1 MIDNST
7 NCGKIMYCTLVCIH
21 RLDFN
26 QYGVS
31 PKGEVPKVQLDAP
44 IELKG
49 KITTKEVMGE

>member
-1 MIDNST
+1 
-7 NCGKIMYCTLVCIH
+7 MYCTLVCIH